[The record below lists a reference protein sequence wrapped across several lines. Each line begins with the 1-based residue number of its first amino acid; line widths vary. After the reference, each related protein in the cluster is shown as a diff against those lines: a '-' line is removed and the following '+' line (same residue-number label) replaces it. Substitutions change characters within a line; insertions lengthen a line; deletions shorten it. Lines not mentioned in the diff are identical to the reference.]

1 MAGLLPLWEKS
12 DLVTQTNVIIWKVK
26 FDITLKPC
34 YKYIIYDE
42 KGAKVY
48 ITQIKSGNGIL
59 SSLLNANCLIEI
71 EKGNEGL
78 NRGEVVNIIK
88 L

>member
-1 MAGLLPLWEKS
+1 M
-12 DLVTQTNVIIWKVK
+12 
-26 FDITLKPC
+26 
-34 YKYIIYDE
+34 
-42 KGAKVY
+42 
-48 ITQIKSGNGIL
+48 TQIKSGNGIL

>member
-1 MAGLLPLWEKS
+1 MDSFNKKS
-12 DLVTQTNVIIWKVK
+12 LQRRFLRGNV
-26 FDITLKPC
+26 
-34 YKYIIYDE
+34 IYDE

-78 NRGEVVNIIK
+78 NKGEVVNIIK